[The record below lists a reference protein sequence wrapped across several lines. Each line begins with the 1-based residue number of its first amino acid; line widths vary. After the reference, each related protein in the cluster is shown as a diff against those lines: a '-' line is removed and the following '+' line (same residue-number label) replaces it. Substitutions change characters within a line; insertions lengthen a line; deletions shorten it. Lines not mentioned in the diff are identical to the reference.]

1 MIDEHRNTPYP
12 RAAAATPPDRSSPV
26 AISGAGP
33 VGLAVALGL
42 ARTGIR
48 SVIIEKKTH
57 LDPHSRATLILPR
70 TLEIFQQ
77 WGVLDELLATGNQV
91 PHVRLREPDHDHQ
104 ILHVNFTK
112 LADETASMFAL
123 ALPQD
128 RTERLLLDA
137 VEATGLVDVRFA
149 TELLGFEQDTTDVR
163 LRTRTGHTETT
174 QTTSYLVGAD
184 GAHSR
189 VRGQLGVEL
198 AGKTYP
204 TQALLA
210 DVRIDPALDRTDEWP
225 TILNHRG
232 IVVAIRFGN
241 RVWRIIE
248 QAVDE
253 RLNGPALDE
262 HIVTLAQHLFGPGS
276 VEILWHSV
284 YHKHERRAHRFRYG
298 RITLAGDAGH
308 LNSPA
313 GGQGMNS
320 GIQDAHN
327 LVWKL
332 AAAAAHPA
340 ADSDALLESYSEE
353 RTSLIRRHVQPATDL
368 AERFQTARPHRR
380 VALVR
385 TLDTLFG
392 FGQSAGAMTRRF
404 SMLDVH
410 YEQSQLL
417 HGRNNALG
425 RRVPDAV
432 AQDGERIYPKMPNGA
447 LLYTGD
453 PTQPR
458 ALAKELDLPLVEGD
472 IAALTRFFDRDR
484 YLALIRPDHI
494 VGAIVDPTKPD
505 HAQFTM
511 ALGRH
516 HSSDCKASHRGS

>member
-1 MIDEHRNTPYP
+1 M
-12 RAAAATPPDRSSPV
+12 
-26 AISGAGP
+26 
-33 VGLAVALGL
+33 
-42 ARTGIR
+42 
-48 SVIIEKKTH
+48 
-57 LDPHSRATLILPR
+57 
-70 TLEIFQQ
+70 
-77 WGVLDELLATGNQV
+77 
-91 PHVRLREPDHDHQ
+91 
-104 ILHVNFTK
+104 
-112 LADETASMFAL
+112 
-123 ALPQD
+123 
-128 RTERLLLDA
+128 
-137 VEATGLVDVRFA
+137 
-149 TELLGFEQDTTDVR
+149 
-163 LRTRTGHTETT
+163 
-174 QTTSYLVGAD
+174 
-184 GAHSR
+184 
-189 VRGQLGVEL
+189 
-198 AGKTYP
+198 
-204 TQALLA
+204 
-210 DVRIDPALDRTDEWP
+210 
-225 TILNHRG
+225 
-232 IVVAIRFGN
+232 
-241 RVWRIIE
+241 
-248 QAVDE
+248 
-253 RLNGPALDE
+253 
-262 HIVTLAQHLFGPGS
+262 TLAQHLFGPGS
-276 VEILWHSV
+276 VEIFWHSV

-392 FGQSAGAMTRRF
+392 FGQSTGAMTRRF

-458 ALAKELDLPLVEGD
+458 ALAKELGLPLVEGD

-494 VGAIVDPTKPD
+494 VGAIVDATEPD
-505 HAQFTM
+505 HAQLTM